1 MSVHNQTAVKRRTV
15 PELMQYKGKQKIACL
30 TAYSAPIARLIDPAL
45 DLILV
50 GDSTAMVGYAMDDTL
65 SITLQQM
72 AQHGAAVVRSTQQAC
87 VVIDMPFGSYQTSPQ
102 QAFENAAYLLAHS
115 GATAV
120 KIEGGTPLAD
130 TTRFLVERGI
140 PVLAHVGLMPQYVN
154 TMGGFK
160 AQGMDDE
167 AAARIMADAKA
178 HEAAGAFA
186 VVIEG
191 VAEALG
197 RQITAELAIPT
208 IGIGASPAC
217 DGQVLVTE
225 DILGLSGNK
234 IPRFAQKFGDA
245 ASVIA
250 DAAQRYADEVRGGE
264 FPTLSHCFG
273 VKKSS

>member
-1 MSVHNQTAVKRRTV
+1 MSVHFEIKRRTV
-15 PELMQYKGKQKIACL
+15 PELMAYKGSKKIACL

-50 GDSTAMVGYAMDDTL
+50 GDSTAMVGYAMPDTL

-72 AQHGAAVVRSTQQAC
+72 ADHGAAVVRSTQQAC
-87 VVIDMPFGSYQTSPQ
+87 VVIDMPFGSYQVSPA
-102 QAFENAAYLLAHS
+102 QAFESAAFLLARS

-120 KIEGGTPLAD
+120 KIEGGAPLAD
-130 TTRFLVERGI
+130 TTRFLVERGV

-160 AQGMDDE
+160 AQGMDAE
-167 AAARIMADAKA
+167 AAERILADAKA

-191 VAEALG
+191 VAESLG
-197 RQITAELAIPT
+197 RRITEELSIPT

-217 DGQVLVTE
+217 DGQVLVIE
-225 DILGLSGNK
+225 DILGLSGDR
-234 IPRFAQKFGDA
+234 IPRFAKKFGDA
-245 ASVIA
+245 ASVIR
-250 DAAQRYADEVRGGE
+250 DAAQRYADEVRSGD
-264 FPTLSHCFG
+264 FPALEHCFG
-273 VKKSS
+273 VKNKK

>member
-1 MSVHNQTAVKRRTV
+1 MSVHNEIKRRTV
-15 PELMQYKGKQKIACL
+15 PELMAYKSNKKIVCL

-50 GDSTAMVGYAMDDTL
+50 GDSTAMVGYAMTDTL

-72 AQHGAAVVRSTQQAC
+72 ADHGAAVVRATQQAC
-87 VVIDMPFGSYQTSPQ
+87 VVIDMPFGSYQSSAS
-102 QAFENAAYLLAHS
+102 QAFENAAFLLAHS

-120 KIEGGTPLAD
+120 KIEGGTPLAE
-130 TTRFLVERGI
+130 TTRFLTERGV

-160 AQGMDDE
+160 AQGMNDE
-167 AAARIMADAKA
+167 AAERIFADAKA
-178 HEAAGAFA
+178 HQEAGAFA

-191 VAEALG
+191 VAESLG
-197 RQITAELAIPT
+197 RRITEELTIPT

-225 DILGLSGNK
+225 DILGLSGDR
-234 IPRFAQKFGDA
+234 IPRFAKNFGDA
-245 ASVIA
+245 ASVIR
-250 DAAQRYADEVRGGE
+250 DAAQVYADEVRSGD
-264 FPTLSHCFG
+264 FPSLEHCFG
-273 VKKSS
+273 VKSKK